1 MAGLPSNII
10 TTKYTSG
17 GEFVNALTNVAYKGY
32 YYEYNNRTYAGDQ
45 YSVNAPEIVKINSQN
60 HNRLYNNI
68 QTAIYSVSS
77 GIQSK
82 DITAIP
88 VASLPSSFPEVNPTS
103 LTRFF
108 YKKHNDN
115 IIKKT
120 DEDGYKS
127 LQKNPIYQTTF
138 IGTYNNKTQT
148 IDQANQQVPGLK
160 AFLAA

>member
-77 GIQSK
+77 GITSK
-82 DITAIP
+82 DIAATP
-88 VASLPSSFPEVNPTS
+88 VASLPFSGVDLTSSTK
-103 LTRFF
+103 FF
-108 YKKHNDN
+108 YKKYSDN
-115 IIKKT
+115 IIKET
-120 DEDGYKS
+120 NEDGYKS